1 MIVSKYYEIDG
12 KMYVE
17 SSDYDKILYEL
28 KNSNEKI
35 AKIESE
41 LFDVRKSADEYY
53 NKCIDLTNQIAELE
67 SELEVND
74 MPLDEFIV
82 KVDGVAEFLKSE
94 IRICDKRLEEEQ
106 SPYYDGVNVGFTNAQ
121 ELNINHLRFCK
132 KLLEMMNFEQ

>member
-1 MIVSKYYEIDG
+1 MA
-12 KMYVE
+12 
-17 SSDYDKILYEL
+17 EL
-28 KNSNEKI
+28 PSIEEI
-35 AKIESE
+35 AK
-41 LFDVRKSADEYY
+41 DVAQRAMQE
-53 NKCIDLTNQIAELE
+53 ITI
-67 SELEVND
+67 ND
-74 MPLDEFIV
+74 MPLDEFII

>member
-1 MIVSKYYEIDG
+1 MAQIQTIQDMAKRVAEEAK
-12 KMYVE
+12 
-17 SSDYDKILYEL
+17 
-28 KNSNEKI
+28 KN
-35 AKIESE
+35 
-41 LFDVRKSADEYY
+41 
-53 NKCIDLTNQIAELE
+53 
-67 SELEVND
+67 LEVND

-82 KVDGVAEFLKSE
+82 KVDSVAEFLKSE